1 MRALSGL
8 LLGAALVALPLAALA
23 RTPAPNQTAPDLAQ
37 KADPFVGV
45 DGGGVAGGNTVP
57 GAGVPFGFVSLSPDT
72 TNADTNG
79 YDSKSPIMGF
89 SYTHV
94 SGTGGSGKYG
104 NFRVTPA
111 VGPLRVNHLHFGK
124 SDEQASP
131 GYYSV
136 GLGNSDAERIK
147 VELTATR
154 RVGFQRLTY
163 PAVAESQLIF
173 DVGSVVAMRGRG

>member
-1 MRALSGL
+1 MRALSRL
-8 LLGAALVALPLAALA
+8 FLGVALIALPLAA
-23 RTPAPNQTAPDLAQ
+23 RGQTAAPDLAD

-79 YDSKSPIMGF
+79 YDSRSPIMGF

-104 NFRVTPA
+104 NFRVTPTI
-111 VGPLRVNHLHFGK
+111 GPLRLNHLHFGK
-124 SDEQASP
+124 ANEHASP
-131 GYYSV
+131 GYYTV
-136 GLGNSDAERIK
+136 RP
-147 VELTATR
+147 R
-154 RVGFQRLTY
+154 
-163 PAVAESQLIF
+163 
-173 DVGSVVAMRGRG
+173 

>member
-1 MRALSGL
+1 MRVLSGL

-23 RTPAPNQTAPDLAQ
+23 QDGAPDLTGPNLIS
-37 KADPFVGV
+37 KVDPFVGV

-94 SGTGGSGKYG
+94 SGTGG
-104 NFRVTPA
+104 V
-111 VGPLRVNHLHFGK
+111 
-124 SDEQASP
+124 
-131 GYYSV
+131 
-136 GLGNSDAERIK
+136 
-147 VELTATR
+147 R
-154 RVGFQRLTY
+154 RL
-163 PAVAESQLIF
+163 
-173 DVGSVVAMRGRG
+173 